1 MGLREALE
9 DIEEPTVRDRPVGLI
24 GIALA
29 SLLAGLAILLATGEL
44 VLGAA
49 GYGDWTRPRIVGNDF
64 VGAVQVYP
72 EHYVLFAGMLL
83 VPALILLALPIG
95 IARQRWW
102 AGIIGYVIG
111 GVVALYGLL
120 ALVIPSELAGR
131 SSNAERWHPA
141 AGLPWLLLGLVLLW
155 YFNRRSIRADL
166 GMGDRTFG

>member
-1 MGLREALE
+1 MGLRQAIQ
-9 DIEEPTVRDRPVGLI
+9 DFEEPTVRDRPVGLV

-29 SLLAGLAILLATGEL
+29 SFLAGLAMLFATGEL

-49 GYGDWTRPRIVGNDF
+49 GYGDWTKPRIVGNDF

-72 EHYVLFAGMLL
+72 EHYLLFAGMVL
-83 VPALILLALPIG
+83 VPTLILLALPIG

-120 ALVIPSELAGR
+120 ALVIPGDLGGEAGD
-131 SSNAERWHPA
+131 AERWHPA
-141 AGLPWLLLGLVLLW
+141 AGLPWLVLGLVLLW